1 MTDPDLSQRLADVR
15 GGIADAARLAGRSVD
30 DITTVVVTKFQPV
43 SLVRELLELGV
54 RDFGESRHQEAQAKA
69 NELAGS
75 GIRWHFVGQV
85 QGKKAR
91 QVRAYSSVIHSVD
104 RDSLVTGLATPVA
117 GPGVSAATDAS
128 SAPESPDVDCFVQVN
143 LTDDPARGGVSI
155 PDLAPLVERVLA
167 APGLRL
173 LGLMA
178 VAPLGADPRRSFA
191 LVSELGSQMRGI
203 APDAR
208 YLSMGMSQDYAAAIA
223 EGATH
228 LRIGTAITGNRP
240 AAVNL
245 KTS

>member
-1 MTDPDLSQRLADVR
+1 MTATDLSTRLAAVQD
-15 GGIADAARLAGRSVD
+15 GIADAARSAGRSVD
-30 DITTVVVTKFQPV
+30 EITTVVVTKFQPV
-43 SLVRELLELGV
+43 SLVRELIDLGV
-54 RDFGESRHQEAQAKA
+54 RDFGESRHQEAQVKA
-69 NELAGS
+69 AELADAGVT
-75 GIRWHFVGQV
+75 WHFVGQV

-104 RDSLVTGLATPVA
+104 RESLVDALGGPVGA
-117 GPGVSAATDAS
+117 SADPAR
-128 SAPESPDVDCFVQVN
+128 PVDCFVQVN

-167 APGLRL
+167 AGGLTL

-178 VAPLGADPRRSFA
+178 VAPLDADPRRSFA
-191 LVSELGSQMRGI
+191 LVAELGAQMRGI

-240 AAVNL
+240 APVNL